1 MDDGR
6 SPTLGRAKCTGRSV
20 SRSRP
25 VCQPSFP
32 TRSWKTPGLLEDHEA
47 VELAA
52 ADVHE
57 AVVLDERE
65 RPVRVRRMSFLKIT
79 SS

>member
-1 MDDGR
+1 MMGGVLRWAVQNAPADLCRKVGLFANQ
-6 SPTLGRAKCTGRSV
+6 SCAQNPE
-20 SRSRP
+20 
-25 VCQPSFP
+25 
-32 TRSWKTPGLLEDHEA
+32 KTPGLLEDHEA